1 MSSTKID
8 FSPGS
13 KNWIAKFFDL
23 LDKGI
28 FDLDDDLIHQ
38 KEENLTHF
46 ISHQT
51 GLIYGTAKTFIF
63 SNAQEKLKFNT
74 NEQLQL
80 LLFETLLFTYIRKQQ
95 VKARNEE
102 FIDTLLDFYKGYT
115 AIGLKDKISLKLN
128 KNSNRK
134 VEILLAS
141 RVGVKSSFLG
151 ANYWLKH
158 LSNAFIFLDVILFRA
173 YLEGDKTPFSKNY
186 ERYASS
192 VLNGL
197 IYAALIDGKV
207 EQKEQQILSHFK
219 ASATLPAQ
227 LDKMYRERIQIGI
240 PLKVLQQERVDN
252 PLLAQITYEFGH
264 LLLQST
270 HLINEQ
276 EKQKLQDLGKVLN
289 MTEAQML
296 ISEEMSMAFIAQ
308 SGPTELLIYKQST
321 EAGFA
326 YKETSKRWL
335 RIIGRNRDRLLT
347 EIRESKE
354 LMALLQKST
363 KEDLSTEEKEQVK
376 KQFYDILKSMP
387 SLALF
392 LLPGGSL
399 LLPIVMKLVP
409 ELIPSAFKINEVEKK
424 TTEDEL

>member
-1 MSSTKID
+1 MSSTKFD

-28 FDLDDDLIHQ
+28 FDLDDELIHQ

-51 GLIYGTAKTFIF
+51 GLIYGTAKSFIF
-63 SNAQEKLKFNT
+63 SNAQEKQKFNT
-74 NEQLQL
+74 DEQLQL
-80 LLFETLLFTYIRKQQ
+80 LLFETLLFTYVRKQQ
-95 VKARNEE
+95 DKVRSEA
-102 FIDTLLDFYKGYT
+102 FIEALIDFYQGYT
-115 AIGLKDKISLKLN
+115 ALGLKAKISRKLTN
-128 KNSNRK
+128 NPIRK
-134 VEILLAS
+134 IEILLAS

-173 YLEGDKTPFSKNY
+173 YLEGDKTPFSTNY

-207 EQKEQQILSHFK
+207 EHKEQQILLHFK
-219 ASATLPAQ
+219 ASAALPPR

-240 PLKVLQQERVDN
+240 PLKVLQQERIDN
-252 PLLAQITYEFGH
+252 PLLAQITYEFGY
-264 LLLQST
+264 LLLSST
-270 HLINEQ
+270 HLINRE

-289 MTEAQML
+289 ISEAQML

-308 SGPTELLIYKQST
+308 SGPDELLIYKQST

-335 RIIGRNRDRLLT
+335 RIIGRNRDRLVT

-363 KEDLSTEEKEQVK
+363 KEDLSPEEKEQVK